1 MWYEIPEAEIESE
14 NQKNTSKP
22 PKYENQNEYP
32 YYHLGSDRDF
42 ERLLYCI
49 YKNPA
54 KMAESNYFYDE
65 TILMQGTGEKGRDI
79 WLKKSGKSVGLIQ
92 CKKYKSAIT
101 KPNLIGEVTKFI
113 LYSKENQELI
123 DLESNKKFNYH
134 IAVSHDISEPGKN
147 FISDVN
153 NSIFD
158 ENDLRS
164 GIDKAIKE
172 YKSIKEKETSE
183 NALEYVKLVIK
194 SIKITPIYP
203 TDIDL
208 TLKND
213 KFKDIVSL
221 FFKVDLVTNIVPF
234 EELLIR
240 RNQEEIKFKS
250 ELSTIEAKLRS
261 KNELLFSKLQEI
273 KTKAQK
279 LYNEHSLN
287 CLEYSDHNKN
297 HHKILID
304 ILSDTVIGN
313 ELMEELNEHE
323 LFIASTC
330 CYLSDIGI
338 CKEHEKLLNNI
349 SISELL
355 PHEKLNE
362 KIREKHPTFNKES
375 LRDFFINID
384 VSDKYIEAIQNI
396 LAVNSNHIEE
406 IANIHKL
413 DWHYK
418 IKNTDRKDV
427 RLPLLSLVL
436 SISEILD
443 IENSNSE
450 KILKNYINFTDF
462 ILAKVE
468 WEEFNKNVSFT
479 PSDDGQ
485 KITFYGTVNNQLLY
499 LGISEHI
506 AYLSKVLSHGDKI
519 LRQQGKNSLLDIKI
533 IENNIASPYS
543 NNFGFSLDF
552 ENILSKFLG
561 KKIYKD
567 EFSSIREA
575 IQNAIDACTIRQNTD
590 KNYSNPTINIKLHD
604 NKLII
609 SDNGIGMDRFI
620 FKEYFSK
627 IGRSYAMDHN
637 IENSIGR
644 FGIGVYSYF
653 MICDTFEVNTK
664 NIHGNGVHASL
675 SCNSPNGF
683 YFHKDNQESTGT
695 KITFH
700 LDKKFDI
707 NEYDLIEYI
716 KYYFKHSHIPI
727 FFESTTI
734 SHKNYDFHDSET
746 PHETKYITHKAQI
759 LINSNHTFHKSKE
772 DTIKEHIKLPFREDF
787 SKYNFY
793 SITHE
798 SNSADGC
805 IGVFIPKN
813 PVDLNNF
820 NREDFDLTRK
830 YDSGIK
836 LFQQGVY
843 IKHASNFIG
852 EVNIKN
858 PLPLKLDRND
868 FENNNDILPI
878 LDDFECKIIEEIKVK
893 TADMHSSLFSQ
904 FFLFNFKSPF
914 FSEKKLSILE
924 NFIVIDVAA
933 YYKAGES
940 LSEPK
945 VNYMYLKEIGE
956 LNEILI
962 ILRENIPISHED
974 LLEELK
980 NHHIPVIS
988 ASGYSD
994 YNTIKEYLKKHN
1006 FGLKIKN
1013 SHSRSLLYANKNI
1026 KEVKANLKPRQA
1038 KIIEF
1043 TDDQSICTI
1052 CPNLGNSEYINSRN
1066 LIIIEIE
1073 NNIDIYKSDSKFK
1086 KSIDTFIESL
1096 MDIIRNTY
1104 PFTLGVND
1112 SGRRIELWKLNPLLE
1127 PINKRLNKSLRLTI
1141 ENFPTWM
1148 HDKIDSER

>member
-1 MWYEIPEAEIESE
+1 VPDHGKSQRA
-14 NQKNTSKP
+14 KNISKP
-22 PKYENQNEYP
+22 PKYANQNEYP

-79 WLKKSGKSVGLIQ
+79 WLKKGGKSVGLIQ
-92 CKKYKSAIT
+92 CKKYKSSIT
-101 KPNLIGEVTKFI
+101 KSDIIGEVTKFI

-123 DLESNKKFNYH
+123 DLESDKKFNYH
-134 IAVSHDISEPGKN
+134 IAVSYDISEPGKK

-153 NSIFD
+153 ISIFD
-158 ENDLRS
+158 ENDLIS
-164 GIDKAIKE
+164 GIDKTIKK
-172 YKSIKEKETSE
+172 YKSIKETSE
-183 NALEYVKLVIK
+183 SALEYIKLVIK
-194 SIKITPIYP
+194 FIKITPIYP

-213 KFKDIVSL
+213 EFKDIISL

-234 EELLIR
+234 EKLLIR

-273 KTKAQK
+273 KTKAHK

-338 CKEHEKLLNNI
+338 CKEHEKILKNI
-349 SISELL
+349 SIPELL
-355 PHEKLNE
+355 PHEKPNE
-362 KIREKHPTFNKES
+362 KIREKHSTLNKEA
-375 LRDFFINID
+375 LRDFFRNIE

-406 IANIHKL
+406 IANTHKL
-413 DWHYK
+413 DWHYQ
-418 IKNTDRKDV
+418 IRNTDRKKV
-427 RLPLLSLVL
+427 RLPLLSLIL
-436 SISEILD
+436 SISDMLD
-443 IENSNSE
+443 IENTNSE

-468 WEEFNKNVSFT
+468 WEEFNKNVRFT

-485 KITFYGTVNNQLLY
+485 KITFCGLINNQLLY
-499 LGISEHI
+499 LGVSEHI
-506 AYLSKVLSHGDKI
+506 SYLSKVLSHGDKI
-519 LRQQGKNSLLDIKI
+519 LRQLGKNNLLDIKS
-533 IENNIASPYS
+533 IENNIESPCS
-543 NNFGFSLDF
+543 DNFGFSLDF

-604 NKLII
+604 NELII
-609 SDNGIGMDRFI
+609 SDDGIGMDRYI

-664 NIHGNGVHASL
+664 NIHGNGVHAYL

-683 YFHKDNQESTGT
+683 YFYKDHQDFIGT
-695 KITFH
+695 KITFY
-700 LDKKFDI
+700 LNEKFDI

-716 KYYFKHSHIPI
+716 KHHFKYSHIPI
-727 FFESTTI
+727 FFEYKTI
-734 SHKNYDFHDSET
+734 IDTNYDFYDSKKLCRT
-746 PHETKYITHKAQI
+746 NYITHKAQM
-759 LINSNHTFHKSKE
+759 LIGSNHTFYKSKE

-793 SITHE
+793 SITYE

-805 IGVFIPKN
+805 IGAFIPEN

-820 NREDFDLTRK
+820 NKEDFDLTRK

-836 LFQQGVY
+836 VFQQGVY
-843 IKHASNFIG
+843 IKHVSSFIG
-852 EVNIKN
+852 EVNIKDH
-858 PLPLKLDRND
+858 LPLKLDRND
-868 FENNNDILPI
+868 FENDNDILPI
-878 LDDFECKIIEEIKVK
+878 LDDFECKIIEEIKEK
-893 TADMHSSLFSQ
+893 TRNMHSSLFSQ
-904 FFLFNFKSPF
+904 FFLFNFRSSF

-924 NFIVIDVAA
+924 DFIVIDVAS

-945 VNYMYLKEIGE
+945 VNYMYLKEIDE
-956 LNEILI
+956 LNEMLI

-980 NHHIPVIS
+980 NHSLPTIS

-994 YNTIKEYLKKHN
+994 YGTIKEYLKKHG

-1013 SHSRSLLYANKNI
+1013 SHSRSLLYVNKNI
-1026 KEVKANLKPRQA
+1026 KEIKANFKPRQA
-1038 KIIEF
+1038 KVIEF

-1052 CPNLGNSEYINSRN
+1052 CPNLGDSEYINARN
-1066 LIIIEIE
+1066 SIIVEIE

-1086 KSIDTFIESL
+1086 RSVDTFIESL
-1096 MDIIRNTY
+1096 MDIVRNTY
-1104 PFTLGVND
+1104 PFALGIND
-1112 SGRRIELWKLNPLLE
+1112 TGRRIELWKLNPLLE
-1127 PINKRLNKSLRLTI
+1127 PINKKLNTSLRLTI
-1141 ENFPTWM
+1141 KNFPTWM